1 MTYFGVIQ
9 EIWELDYGE
18 FRVPTFKSNWVN
30 GNVGVHQDK
39 MVFTLVDLQKVGYK
53 DEPFIM
59 AAQARQVFYVEDPSD
74 LRWSIVLQGKTSGI
88 TYDINASTLD
98 VNNMPTFSP
107 QTPSINVENEKDDV
121 HVTRNDHH
129 EGLWENMPT

>member
-1 MTYFGVIQ
+1 M
-9 EIWELDYGE
+9 
-18 FRVPTFKSNWVN
+18 
-30 GNVGVHQDK
+30 HQDK